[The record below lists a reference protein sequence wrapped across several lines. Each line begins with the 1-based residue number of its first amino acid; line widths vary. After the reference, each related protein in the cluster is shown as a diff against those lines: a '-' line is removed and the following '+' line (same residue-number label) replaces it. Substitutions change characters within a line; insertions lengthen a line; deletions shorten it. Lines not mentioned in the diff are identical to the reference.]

1 MAKIIHKPI
10 VFLPIE
16 CTIRELD
23 YKLNLARI
31 ICNNKLDVIIGNPPF
46 IRDEL
51 KYKNYKGL
59 FLEKGANPDPEYY
72 LKLKQKDVLLYCL
85 SDEGAAYPA
94 YSVNYQPAVNALKL
108 MERIFL
114 WGNLQMQDLKAR
126 NPDIELNNKYL
137 VTGYPGMEF
146 SLPIYKKY
154 HQILSPKISPKKY
167 ILVNTNFGSFNG
179 FNLDE
184 VTKACS
190 AMSPETKKM
199 IEESYN
205 KEEAL
210 FKVFYE
216 ALKAIINNFSEEHF
230 VIRPHP
236 CEKSERYVKFFSEFK
251 NVVISNAGNVNNA
264 ISSAKLVIHH
274 DCTSALQS
282 YLMGVPVISL
292 AHFNSVDNKI
302 QANWALSFGSLPENI
317 KEANYHINY
326 ILQHQK
332 LPEDIEKIIN
342 NKAKATIDNMFTNLG
357 QSTINIFSILTKE
370 INIKFKDFKPYRLKD
385 TRTRLQKIKAFVRKY
400 LPLYYKV
407 PVASRGL
414 LTKFSKQD
422 LKIRLFLLEEINKSS
437 CLYKIKKIYP
447 NTYHITLAN

>member
-1 MAKIIHKPI
+1 MSEVIHKPI
-10 VFLPIE
+10 IFLPIE

-31 ICNNKLDVIIGNPPF
+31 FCNNKLDVIIGNPPF

-72 LKLKQKDVLLYCL
+72 IKLKQKDVLLYCL
-85 SDEGAAYPA
+85 SDEGAACPA
-94 YSVNYQPAVNALKL
+94 YSVNYQPAVDTLQL
-108 MERIFL
+108 MEYIFL
-114 WGNLQMQDLKAR
+114 WGDSQMQDLKVR
-126 NPDIELNNKYL
+126 NPDVELNNKYL

-146 SLPIYKKY
+146 SLPFYKTY
-154 HQILSPKISPKKY
+154 HQILSTKISSKEY

-190 AMSPETKKM
+190 AMSPDTKKM
-199 IEESYN
+199 IEESYK
-205 KEEAL
+205 KEEVL

-216 ALKAIINNFSEEHF
+216 ALKEIISNFPEENF
-230 VIRPHP
+230 LIRPHP
-236 CEKSERYVKFFSEFK
+236 CEKLERYVNFFSKFE
-251 NVVISNAGNVNNA
+251 NVMISNNGNVNNA

-282 YLMGVPVISL
+282 YLMEIPVISL
-292 AHFNSVDNKI
+292 AHIGSIDYKI
-302 QANWALSFGSLPENI
+302 QADWTLSFGALPNNI
-317 KEANYHINY
+317 QEANYYMNY
-326 ILQHQK
+326 ILQHKK
-332 LPEDIEKIIN
+332 LPEDIEKNIN
-342 NKAKATIDNMFTNLG
+342 NKAKITIDKMFTNLG
-357 QSTINIFSILTKE
+357 NSTVDVFSIMME
-370 INIKFKDFKPYRLKD
+370 GINKKFKDFKPYRSKN
-385 TRTRLQKIKAFVRKY
+385 TRTWLQKIKVFVRKY

-422 LKIRLFLLEEINKSS
+422 LKIRLSLLEEINKSS
-437 CLYKIKKIYP
+437 CSYRIKKIYP
-447 NTYHITLAN
+447 NAYHITLEN